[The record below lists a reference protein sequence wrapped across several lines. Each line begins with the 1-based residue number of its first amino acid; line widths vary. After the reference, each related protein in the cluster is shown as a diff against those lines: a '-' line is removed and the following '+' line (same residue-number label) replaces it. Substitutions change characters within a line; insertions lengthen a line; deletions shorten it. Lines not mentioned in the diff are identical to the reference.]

1 MRVKV
6 LFVLVDS
13 IVSSVESGESECCVF
28 QVSFSPVAQWTC
40 YSLFCSICAKDIGGN
55 AVHCRIT
62 AQLIGR

>member
-40 YSLFCSICAKDIGGN
+40 SSLFCSICAKDIGGN
-55 AVHCRIT
+55 AVLAASSLHS
-62 AQLIGR
+62 